1 MTVLH
6 LTQGISQVHEL
17 GPSITVGL
25 GALTFCLTTG
35 LSPGDHRA
43 YSADVALAS
52 WSAKLLKASAMTGSA
67 CWNVDTIWQLLLH
80 TMT

>member
-17 GPSITVGL
+17 GPPITMAL
-25 GALTFCLTTG
+25 GALTFCLTIG

-52 WSAKLLKASAMTGSA
+52 WSAKLLKASAMTGRA
-67 CWNVDTIWQLLLH
+67 CRNVDTTWLSVLH